1 VSHRVGTDALI
12 TTGISIWYIDRA
24 SCRRA
29 ARGERGGT
37 EDLAPCN
44 EKRTDRTLHPKSSLA
59 PTGRSVTLRTQYS
72 CITAEL
78 FANSRTAVRK

>member
-1 VSHRVGTDALI
+1 LI

-44 EKRTDRTLHPKSSLA
+44 EANGPDAA
-59 PTGRSVTLRTQYS
+59 PEVEPGAYWPFGHTSDTVQLY
-72 CITAEL
+72 
-78 FANSRTAVRK
+78 NSRVVC